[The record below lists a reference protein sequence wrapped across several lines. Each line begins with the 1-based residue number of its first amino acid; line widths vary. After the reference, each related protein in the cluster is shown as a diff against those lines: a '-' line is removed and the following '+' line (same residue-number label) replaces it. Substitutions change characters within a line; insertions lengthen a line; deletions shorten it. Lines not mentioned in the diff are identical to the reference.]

1 MLNLSSCICVTN
13 AAATSSWWCYTPVPT
28 EGELLTMDLLSTS
41 MFIQQQCLALPNVH
55 KGGLRSQGAQHKK
68 PLQGISNFEKTC
80 SFHSCCI
87 LTGET
92 LTGIII
98 YIWLYHIYIWCVCI
112 YICTYTYAYQ
122 FYIYVAHVHSS
133 EYWITD
139 LIATEFLGW
148 RVSLVSSA
156 QSLNPKLLQSRKV
169 T

>member
-1 MLNLSSCICVTN
+1 MQNLSSFICITN

-41 MFIQQQCLALPNVH
+41 MFIQEQCLGLPNMH
-55 KGGLRSQGAQHKK
+55 KKELRSHGAQHKK
-68 PLQGISNFEKTC
+68 SLRGISYFENTC
-80 SFHSCCI
+80 HFHFHCI

-92 LTGIII
+92 GW
-98 YIWLYHIYIWCVCI
+98 YNHIY
-112 YICTYTYAYQ
+112 TSAYQ
-122 FYIYVAHVHSS
+122 FHIYVAHVHSS
-133 EYWITD
+133 EYWITH

-156 QSLNPKLLQSRKV
+156 WSLNPKLLQRRKV